1 MLKTPLAM
9 LRRASSC
16 PRLKDLAKRMGCR
29 VQRLNAVEAGRDEAS
44 PEFLTRL
51 AKEMGYRPEQVVS
64 AFLEGR
70 NACRPGPGERIENR
84 PARRRDQ
91 TAEIGHQIDGLYRGM
106 LGTESIPGIGFGV
119 VEKAGG
125 GTGVSKVVN
134 GTNAISR

>member
-70 NACRPGPGERIENR
+70 KSYLSAEVRAIQERLTELR
-84 PARRRDQ
+84 ASVQPRRR
-91 TAEIGHQIDGLYRGM
+91 TA
-106 LGTESIPGIGFGV
+106 
-119 VEKAGG
+119 
-125 GTGVSKVVN
+125 
-134 GTNAISR
+134 